1 MTRLERDDII
11 SGLRELVV
19 RAHAAGITGAR
30 VHIVGGAALRLAYF
44 DRPATRDIDARIQ
57 PADAL
62 QPIVE
67 GIGVERGW
75 DTDWLNGDAVKFIPG
90 YGAAVNWLPLHHD
103 EHVSIWVAPT
113 DTLLAMKL
121 KAIEGRRGRDEDD
134 VAHLLAITGITT
146 ADEAEKLLD
155 SFFPGDA
162 LNERAL
168 ATLES
173 IMAKGLPVVPP
184 APPLPELDPGDD

>member
-19 RAHAAGITGAR
+19 RAHTAGITGAH

-44 DRPATRDIDARIQ
+44 DRPATRDIDARIH

-67 GIGVERGW
+67 AIAHERGW
-75 DTDWLNGDAVKFIPG
+75 DKDWLNADAVSFIPG
-90 YGAAVNWLPLHHD
+90 YGQAVNWLPLHQD

-134 VAHLLAITGITT
+134 VAHLLAINGIAT
-146 ADEAEKLLD
+146 ADEAEELLD
-155 SFFPGDA
+155 AFFPGDA
-162 LNERAL
+162 LNDRAF
-168 ATLES
+168 ATLEGL
-173 IMAKGLPVVPP
+173 IAKGLPAVPPTPP
-184 APPLPELDPGDD
+184 APRLGPGDG